1 MVEPC
6 HDDAAVMLD
15 PTAMCQPLAV
25 LRICQRVAYNSLSR
39 NTTLA
44 LVDTLKWSIQYKVF
58 QVP

>member
-1 MVEPC
+1 
-6 HDDAAVMLD
+6 MLD